1 MQTPANKNEPE
12 LAELKYIYKLFSE
25 QKFTIVQNYIHS
37 IQPNY
42 PNSALLFNVLG
53 LIDYHLKNYE
63 CAKQKYCK
71 AIELNP
77 NFPDPL
83 NNMGMV
89 ERLLGNYQN
98 AINFFKRS
106 IIIKPDFSEAFF
118 NLANLYLQISDLPE
132 AEINYKNAL
141 KINPNFTQASQNLG
155 ATLLKLG
162 RKADAAKIYN
172 SALGFSPHND
182 AVLLSLGGVFKD
194 MGELHKAI
202 NCYEKIRK
210 NKNDHVESFTR
221 WMSIKVQLG
230 DFSSIN
236 NALIF
241 HVSSSLA
248 KKLENHPRFQ
258 IYKSISDFLVRD
270 LASCRY
276 HLERFSRLRQMGETS
291 SLSKKNLQFC
301 NAFYDILT
309 LLVKKLSVNDLK
321 SDNKV
326 FHFGESHCLSF
337 AHCSIKN
344 NGFQTYLTPVITFG
358 AKAFHFSTAENNN
371 FKAITMQNLNRIP
384 KNSDVFLSFG
394 EIDCRL
400 SEGIIAAQKKTNN
413 KIISLVESTVYGYV
427 QWFLDSN
434 TKNNHSFCFFN
445 VPAPVFRNDRSSVDN
460 REVAEVVT
468 LFNETLAAILE
479 KNQLRLI
486 DVYSGTTNNLGFS
499 NLKHHIDGIHLGH
512 SIITEIEHQFFT

>member
-1 MQTPANKNEPE
+1 MQTPTKRDEPE
-12 LAELKYIYKLFSE
+12 PAKLKYIYESFSE
-25 QKFTIVQNYIHS
+25 KKFTDTQDYIHS
-37 IQPNY
+37 ILTDY

-53 LIDYHLKNYE
+53 LIDYNLKNYE
-63 CAKQKYCK
+63 SAKQKYCK

-83 NNMGMV
+83 NNLGMV
-89 ERLLGNYQN
+89 ERLLGNYQD
-98 AINFFKRS
+98 AVSAFKRS
-106 IIIKPDFSEAFF
+106 IIIKPDFSEAYV
-118 NLANLYLQISDLPE
+118 NLANLYLQISDLSK
-132 AEINYKNAL
+132 AEINYRNAL

-155 ATLLKLG
+155 ATLIKMK
-162 RKADAAKIYN
+162 RNADAAKVYMA
-172 SALGFSPHND
+172 ALEFSPHND

-194 MGELHKAI
+194 MGKLQKAI

-210 NKNDHVESFTR
+210 NKNDHEESFTR
-221 WMSIKVQLG
+221 WMSLKVQLG
-230 DFSSIN
+230 DLSSIN

-241 HVSSSLA
+241 HVSPSLA
-248 KKLENHPRFQ
+248 KKLENYPRFQ
-258 IYKSISDFLVRD
+258 IYKSILDFLVRD

-276 HLERFSRLRQMGETS
+276 HLERFSYLRQMGETS
-291 SLSKKNLQFC
+291 SLSKKNVQFC
-301 NAFYDILT
+301 NAFYNILT
-309 LLVKKLSVNDLK
+309 LLVKKLSANDLK

-337 AHCSIKN
+337 AHCSMKN
-344 NGFQTYLTPVITFG
+344 NGFQTYFTPVITFG

-371 FKAITMQNLNRIP
+371 FKAITLQNLNRIP
-384 KNSDVFLSFG
+384 RKSDVFLSFG

-400 SEGIIAAQKKTNN
+400 SEGIIAAQKKTNK
-413 KIISLVESTVYGYV
+413 KITSLVESTVYGYV

-434 TKNNHSFCFFN
+434 TKNNHSFWFFN

-460 REVAEVVT
+460 RAVAEVVT

-486 DVYSGTTNNLGFS
+486 DVYSGTSNNLGFS